1 MKVGILTFHSQLN
14 YGGVLQTYALHEA
27 IRGMGHEVVVIDR
40 WLSETN
46 RSLELGFN
54 RFGVAGWCN
63 VCIRS
68 LLGGW
73 ELRKFLR
80 VQRTKSFIMGR
91 MHLTPYHFVD
101 WKEAPVNLGVDI
113 IVVGSDQVWRC
124 GVYSDPG
131 PYLLED
137 APNIPTISYAA
148 SFGMA
153 TLPNEQRAR
162 YACGL
167 NRFKHI
173 SCRES
178 EGVLIC
184 KDLGF
189 NAEHVVDPTLLISP
203 ERWLS
208 LIRVHGL
215 ENRKKLAC
223 YFMDGNVPLYIKQL
237 ELFANS
243 SGFDVDVFL
252 DSRFCFPIPKSFV
265 QVASRIRVRKIK
277 QHVDAGPMEFLQAI
291 ASADYVLTDSFHA
304 LMFSAIFHKNV
315 RVIRPNNKERL
326 NMFARIVEFADS
338 YIDGNVIANDIDDA
352 IKAICAS
359 DVIRYR
365 DDALGIWRSES
376 YQWLAA
382 ALKD

>member
-14 YGGVLQTYALHEA
+14 YGGVLQAYALHEA
-27 IRGMGHEVVVIDR
+27 MRDMGHEVVVIDR
-40 WLSETN
+40 WLNESN
-46 RSLELGFN
+46 SSLELGFN
-54 RFGVAGWCN
+54 QFGVAGWCN
-63 VCIRS
+63 ICVRS

-80 VQRTKSFIMGR
+80 VQRTKSFIKRR
-91 MHLTPYHFVD
+91 MRLTSYHFVD
-101 WKEAPVNLGVDI
+101 WQDAPSNLNVDI
-113 IVVGSDQVWRC
+113 IVVGSDQVWRS

-131 PYLLED
+131 PYLLEG

-148 SFGMA
+148 SFGM
-153 TLPNEQRAR
+153 TFLPSGQRAR
-162 YACGL
+162 YIRGL
-167 NRFKHI
+167 SHFKHI

-178 EGVLIC
+178 EGVSIC
-184 KDLGF
+184 KNLGF
-189 NAEHVVDPTLLISP
+189 RADHVVDPTLLIST
-203 ERWLS
+203 ERWKS
-208 LIRVHGL
+208 LLKAHGL
-215 ENRKKLAC
+215 ENRKKLVC
-223 YFMDGNVPLYIKQL
+223 YFMDGNVQFYVKQL
-237 ELFANS
+237 ELFARS
-243 SGFDVDVFL
+243 SDFEVDVFL
-252 DSRFCFPIPKSFV
+252 DSRFCPPILKSFA
-265 QVASRIRVRKIK
+265 QVASRIRISKIK
-277 QHVDAGPMEFLQAI
+277 QHVDAGPIEFLQAI